1 MDPISKVIIKRVLN
15 LNEDKPYIKFALF
28 KLYHSDFL
36 MDILYREF
44 GIKIKD
50 VEYSKNGIHGVFIYK
65 CMLQKE
71 DPPNDL
77 IRIQIEEILKQYEL
91 LIQNNLLMVNPNW
104 PYKLINIRNGKD
116 TLKTIVGD
124 ARELVREMWVNNNYK
139 VFIKYKGTESVLE
152 LMSI

>member
-15 LNEDKPYIKFALF
+15 LKEDKPYIKFALF

-36 MDILYREF
+36 IDVLYKEF
-44 GIKIKD
+44 NLKIKD
-50 VEYSKNGIHGVFIYK
+50 IEYSRNGIHGVFIYK
-65 CMLQKE
+65 CMIQKE
-71 DPPNDL
+71 DPPSDL
-77 IRIQIEEILKQYEL
+77 IRGQVEDILLQYEL

-116 TLKTIVGD
+116 TLKTIMGD
-124 ARELVREMWVNNNYK
+124 ARELVNDMWVNNNYK
-139 VFIKYKGTESVLE
+139 VFIKYKEAESVLE